1 MGVKVDS
8 LIFQLS
14 AEANRGAQEKELME
28 KGLVPIS
35 VFANGPDNA
44 FLIAARLEDLNAAF
58 GASGTLAEGLGAER
72 LAFRMRRF
80 DAISF
85 AIETDMK
92 YMSDPSEFPN
102 DCMFL
107 LVEALHQVGFRAWDE
122 VPPSAVAFERNDLH
136 QPFFEP
142 APGSEDPPETAEA

>member
-14 AEANRGAQEKELME
+14 ADADRGAQERELME
-28 KGLVPIS
+28 KGLAPIS
-35 VFANGPDNA
+35 IFANGPENA
-44 FLIAARLEDLNAAF
+44 FLIAAKPEDLNAAF
-58 GASGTLAEGLGAER
+58 GTSDSLAEGLGAER

-92 YMSDPSEFPN
+92 YTPDPADFAN

-107 LVEALHQVGFRAWDE
+107 LIEALHQVGFRAWDE

-142 APGSEDPPETAEA
+142 APGTEPQPNAEA